1 MDTNII
7 ENNKPQI
14 QIMNWKDELKEVAA
28 SNTAKPDTNLDIVAG
43 YKSTYEAKKFIN
55 AVIEKLNVAKSILES
70 DFTEV
75 DIEKSNP
82 EKDRYTC
89 SISIKSSKH
98 SNFKYTIV
106 SEVKNENIFV
116 ISKQYIDGWVIN
128 GPIEVKKV
136 NITNHW
142 NENAIKILVNTAM
155 DDLTNTYKLVC
166 EYIQ

>member
-1 MDTNII
+1 
-7 ENNKPQI
+7 
-14 QIMNWKDELKEVAA
+14 MNWKDELKAVADTN
-28 SNTAKPDTNLDIVAG
+28 SEKPDINLGYVST
-43 YKSTYEAKKFIN
+43 YKSTDEAKKFIN
-55 AVIEKLNVAKSILES
+55 AVVEKLHTAKTILDS
-70 DFTEV
+70 FWTEV

-82 EKDRYTC
+82 EKEKYIC

-98 SNFKYTIV
+98 ENFKYTLIT
-106 SEVKNENIFV
+106 EIKNENVFV

-142 NENAIKILVNTAM
+142 NENAIKVLVNTAM

-166 EYIQ
+166 HYNDEENEKLG